1 MRDPGSPAFQDA
13 GSGQATSPTSRRVIE
28 NLAQAAAVADIHS
41 QRLAEKARQLL
52 KARKVISKVMPK
64 NLFKD
69 SAWDIMLELYLGAI
83 EGGVIYV
90 KQMIIA
96 SGERPATGIRI
107 IARLEDAGFIE
118 RNSDDLDQRRV
129 IVNLTQ
135 RGRQAMEL
143 LLSGIS
149 ERPENLPDGPGKPLG
164 FREQPR

>member
-1 MRDPGSPAFQDA
+1 VVANF
-13 GSGQATSPTSRRVIE
+13 
-28 NLAQAAAVADIHS
+28 AQAAAVADIHS

-52 KARKVISKVMPK
+52 KARRIVSKVMPK

-96 SGERPATGIRI
+96 SGERPATAIRI
-107 IARLEDAGFIE
+107 IARLEESGFIE
-118 RNSDDLDQRRV
+118 RNGDDLDQRRV
-129 IVNLTQ
+129 IVNLTS

-143 LLSGIS
+143 LLTGIS
-149 ERPENLPDGPGKPLG
+149 EHPDSLSQGSGRPLG
-164 FREQPR
+164 FREQHR